1 MVVIFSHDNDFST
14 CEVIDW
20 LTFYKIQF
28 IKINSS
34 EIASLK
40 KLSFEGDL
48 ILKVGNTEIDLKD
61 VTAFWF
67 RKGGLNLHY
76 SKAVDSSLL
85 FAQRINN
92 FFASEKN
99 YLTDF
104 LYKAFQQKRCL
115 GNFISADPN
124 KLEVLQT
131 AKECGLDIPPTLVTT
146 QKRELQS
153 FKDSHHEIIVK
164 SIGTMAGF
172 NEGENSMY
180 AYTEIVTQ
188 DFIDTLPEIFQPSLF
203 QEKIDKKYELRIF
216 YLNGLFYPMA
226 IFSQL
231 DPQTSVDF
239 RKYNREKPNRTVP
252 YTLREEQKEKLHNL
266 MQHFNFN
273 TGSIDIVVDVRGKHY
288 FLEVNPVGQF
298 GMVSYPCNYD
308 LENQI
313 AKFLSDG
320 K

>member
-1 MVVIFSHDNDFST
+1 MVVIFSHDSDFST

-20 LTFYKIQF
+20 LTFYKVRF

-34 EIASLK
+34 ETASLK
-40 KLSFEGDL
+40 KLNFEGDL
-48 ILKVGNTEIDLKD
+48 ILQFGKIEINLQD

-67 RKGGLNLHY
+67 RKGELNLHY
-76 SKAVDSSLL
+76 SRAVDSSLL

-92 FFASEKN
+92 FFISEKN

-104 LYKAFQQKRCL
+104 IYQAFQQRRCL
-115 GNFISADPN
+115 GNFINADPN
-124 KLEVLQT
+124 KLEVLQ
-131 AKECGLDIPPTLVTT
+131 AAMECGLDIPPTLVTPR
-146 QKRELQS
+146 KAELQS
-153 FKDSHHEIIVK
+153 FKDQYNEIIVK

-172 NEGENSMY
+172 NEEQYSMY
-180 AYTEIVTQ
+180 AYTEIITQ
-188 DFIDTLPEIFQPSLF
+188 EFIDTQPEVFQPSLF
-203 QEKIDKKYELRIF
+203 QQKIDKKYELRIF
-216 YLNGLFYPMA
+216 YLHGVFYAMA

-252 YTLREEQKEKLHNL
+252 YTLAEEHKEKLQSL
-266 MQHFNFN
+266 MQRFKFN
-273 TGSIDIVVDVRGKHY
+273 TGSIDVVVDIRGKHY

-308 LENQI
+308 LENKI
-313 AKFLSDG
+313 AKFLSNG